1 MQNTEQSTGIQL
13 SNHAVVLEVSIKAT
27 GYCNNIR
34 FETEEEAT
42 KAYKRLDRKQL
53 LLSNG
58 AVVNIHEK
66 VKYTVKPATLN

>member
-1 MQNTEQSTGIQL
+1 MQNTEHTQGIQL

-27 GYCNNIR
+27 GYRNEIR
-34 FETEEEAT
+34 FDTEEKAT
-42 KAYKRLDRKQL
+42 KAYQRLDRKQL